1 MPFGKMISGTVQS
14 LPALRWSNRYLIVLK
29 LSIGL
34 LLVLLLALFWLLRQ
48 QEGEEQH
55 STLIADM
62 LWLEQSINFHLENS
76 ARDMQ
81 QLARDLSR
89 ERNRQPSFRLRAEY
103 LLKNNPDIQQ
113 IVWVDENGAT
123 RETHPARTTPFLGAN
138 RMEDAAFLQNLDV
151 ARKLGKF
158 IYADAYFA
166 AGEARFEMYSPI
178 FSGKQYLGVLIS
190 VHSFNGLLR
199 EFVPWWFTEKYQV
212 RILDVDGK
220 VLASKS
226 QLSNVETTINYAIP
240 FDPPGFGMV
249 LRVDAYRGSGN
260 FMQNLLTASVVLLT
274 MAMLF
279 SLRMMRDHIQR
290 RIAAEQAQRWEYA
303 FRKAMEDSLTV
314 GMRARDMEGKVVYVN
329 PAFCRMVGFSESE
342 LLCASPPMPYWAPE
356 EMERSQGIHDAVIAG
371 RLSRE
376 GWEVRLQRKDGSRLD
391 ALIYE
396 APLIDAN
403 GRQTGWMASFI
414 DITERKRVE
423 ELARQQQEKLQATS
437 RLITMG
443 ELASTLAH
451 ELNQPLAA
459 ITGYTAGCLNELESQ
474 DFSREE
480 LKTVLAK
487 LGAQTQRAGRIVR
500 HVHDFVRKSE
510 PRVEACRLVKVID
523 DAIGLIE
530 PAAKLVNVRIERE
543 ALDESLEVMGDEVK
557 IEQVLLN
564 LMRNAIEAMNVAS
577 IPTKQRRL
585 TIRSCLV
592 EDQARIHVIDRGTGI
607 ANEVLEKLFTPF
619 FSTKSDGMGMGLS
632 ICRSII
638 EAHRGRLWIENNPE
652 GGTILVIS
660 LPVMQP

>member
-14 LPALRWSNRYLIVLK
+14 LPALRWSNWYLIVLK
-29 LSIGL
+29 LSIAL
-34 LLVLLLALFWLLRQ
+34 LLVLLLLLFWVLRQ
-48 QEGEEQH
+48 KEGEEQR
-55 STLIADM
+55 STLIADV

-76 ARDMQ
+76 AGDVQ
-81 QLARDLSR
+81 QLARDLSK
-89 ERNRQPSFRLRAEY
+89 EKNKQILFRLRAEY

-113 IVWVDENGAT
+113 ILWVDESGMT
-123 RETHPARTTPFLGAN
+123 REALPAQTLPWID
-138 RMEDAAFLQNLDV
+138 RMDDTQEV
-151 ARKLGKF
+151 ARKLGKSV
-158 IYADAYFA
+158 YTDAYTIS
-166 AGEARFEMYSPI
+166 GEGRFEMYSPI
-178 FSGKQYLGVLIS
+178 FAGKQYQGVLIS
-190 VHSFNGLLR
+190 IYSFNSLLR

-212 RILDVDGK
+212 RILDVDGN

-226 QLSNVETTINYAIP
+226 QLSNIETTINYAIP

-260 FMQNLLTASVVLLT
+260 FVQNLLMASVVLLT
-274 MAMLF
+274 MAMIF
-279 SLRMMRDHIQR
+279 SLRLMRDHIQR

-314 GMRARDMEGKVVYVN
+314 GMRARDMLGKVVYVN
-329 PAFCRMVGFSESE
+329 PSFCQMVGFSEQE
-342 LLCASPPMPYWAPE
+342 LLSASPPMPYWAPE
-356 EMERSQGIHDAVIAG
+356 EIERSQGIHDAVIAG
-371 RLSRE
+371 KVPRE
-376 GWEVRLQRKDGSRLD
+376 GWEVQLQRKDGSRRE

-403 GRQTGWMASFI
+403 GQQTGWMASFI

-437 RLITMG
+437 RLVTMG

-459 ITGYTAGCLNELESQ
+459 ITGYTAGCLNKLEAA
-474 DFSREE
+474 DFSRDE
-480 LKTVLAK
+480 LKAVLMK
-487 LGAQTQRAGRIVR
+487 LGAQTERAGRIVR

-510 PRVEACRLVKVID
+510 PKVEPCRLLKVID
-523 DAIGLIE
+523 DAIGLIG

-543 ALDESLEVMGDEVK
+543 VQDESLEVMGDGGK

-564 LMRNAIEAMNVAS
+564 LMRNAIEAMNVPA
-577 IPTKQRRL
+577 IPSKQRCL
-585 TIRSCLV
+585 TLWLCQV
-592 EDQARIHVIDRGTGI
+592 EDQARIYIIDRGTGI
-607 ANEVLEKLFTPF
+607 SSEVMDKLFTPF
-619 FSTKSDGMGMGLS
+619 FSTKADGMGMGLS

-652 GGTILVIS
+652 GGAILIVS
-660 LPVMQP
+660 FPVMLP